1 MLLPLADT
9 ATRAGADTVL
19 ATQRR
24 KTAEVRPSA
33 ANRGTMGAVIDELR
47 GSIALLLL
55 CLLVVVTELWRR

>member
-1 MLLPLADT
+1 V
-9 ATRAGADTVL
+9 DTVL

-24 KTAEVRPSA
+24 KPAEVRPSA